1 MSLAGLEPAPALVLR
16 AGLASE
22 DARRD
27 AYVRAHARGTFFHL
41 SGWRR
46 VVERVHGHDALDLL
60 AWRGEQLAGVLPL
73 MLCHGPF
80 GARKLISM
88 PYATYGGPIGDEPA
102 VEHALVARAGELGRE
117 LSAGYIELRCVDDPG
132 LELVPSALYATF
144 VRELPAEPAG
154 VLASM
159 PKKARAEA
167 RKARD
172 KHRLELSSGHWY
184 LDDLQRMFLLN
195 KHELGSPGLPAAHF
209 RAILKQFEREVSVHL
224 VRQAGVPL
232 SAVMSFAH
240 GDTLIAYY
248 AGIQPGADRA
258 FSASNF
264 MYMALQEWAV
274 ERGFKRF
281 DFCRSR
287 IGSGAFDFKRHQGF
301 EPRPLNYRYLLVRD
315 RHPPTFTPSNPR
327 TAVLRN
333 AWSHLPLWLARA
345 LSDRL
350 ARYLP

>member
-1 MSLAGLEPAPALVLR
+1 LSTVGAEPAPALLLR
-16 AGLASE
+16 AGLAGD

-27 AYVRAHARGTFFHL
+27 AFVRAHPRGTFFHL

-46 VVERVHGHDALDLL
+46 VVEKVHGHEPLDLL
-60 AWRGEQLAGVLPL
+60 AWRGERLAGVLPL

-88 PYATYGGPIGDEPA
+88 PYATYGGPLGDEPA
-102 VEHALVARAGELGRE
+102 VERALVERAGELARE
-117 LSAGYIELRCVDDPG
+117 LRAGYIELRCIDDPG
-132 LELVPSALYATF
+132 LDLVPSALYATF
-144 VRELPAEPAG
+144 MRELPTTPEG
-154 VLASM
+154 VLAAM

-172 KHRLELSSGHWY
+172 KHHLELSSGHWY
-184 LDDLQRMFLLN
+184 LDDLQRMFLFN
-195 KHELGSPGLPAAHF
+195 KHALGSPGLPAAHF
-209 RAILKQFEREVSVHL
+209 QTILKQFEREVFVHL
-224 VRQAGVPL
+224 VRQGGTPL

-248 AGIQPGADRA
+248 AGTQPGADRE

-274 ERGFKRF
+274 ERRFKRF

-287 IGSGAFDFKRHQGF
+287 IDSGAFEFKRHQGF
-301 EPRPLNYRYLLVRD
+301 EPRPLNYRYRLVRD
-315 RHPPTFTPSNPR
+315 RRPPNFNPSNPR

-333 AWSHLPLWLARA
+333 AWSRLPLWLARS